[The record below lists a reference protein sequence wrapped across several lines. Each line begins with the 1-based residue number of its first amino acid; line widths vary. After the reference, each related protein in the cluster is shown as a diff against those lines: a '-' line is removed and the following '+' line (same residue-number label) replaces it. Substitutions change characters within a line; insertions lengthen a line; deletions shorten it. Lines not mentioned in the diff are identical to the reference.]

1 MKKFT
6 IKSLLIA
13 AALCLGT
20 SAWAQETTVLYERG
34 TAERAWTET
43 DMKDFTGTVPT
54 LTEYGAYLSSRNSTT
69 RATKTIEPVK
79 NSIIN
84 IEATWLGMSNTGRT
98 FAQGNASFFRFGNI
112 YVLENDQDKASA
124 YSLTPFSSSNH
135 TTFTFTGKTYR
146 NYDVATQKWYV
157 IKMEINTANK
167 TLNYLRIYSSA
178 DEKNPL
184 VEVTDQLLSDP
195 DYKTIEFGYIK
206 SGRVSTTQEE
216 YLKSIKVSQTTQV
229 VPTKK
234 YTINYKFG
242 EKTIDTTSGE
252 LAVGG
257 TVETKTVITVG
268 EDKYLSVEDAK
279 QLTITA
285 DGTNTWDV
293 EVRKPY
299 TATVSLVNKIAG
311 KDSAPINK
319 TFTETDDKVCTWT
332 VGYPM
337 YVLKDGIYYKL
348 DGDTRGESG
357 TFTDNQTINKTA
369 TYTNADN
376 TVAYFTEVEDISTT
390 NLTSFNAN
398 YSAGHCS
405 AIEANGKTICTLE
418 TGAYKVETY
427 IQANTNRGFYLRDGN
442 NGDNNTNTMCSGSAI
457 GTYTGSFVIGTS
469 TPIIISGYTN
479 SQAKLNQSSELDY
492 VLITKVPNPTVT
504 ITAGYA
510 TFSSTYAVDFSESG
524 LTAYTA
530 TVSENKVLMTPI
542 EDGIVPANTGVI
554 LKGAAGDYTGVITTT
569 EAVIENNDLVA
580 ATEEIPSLE
589 TEKIINEVA
598 YTNFILNNGSNGI
611 GFYKAAGKKVAAG
624 KAYLQV
630 LAEKVAGAKAL
641 TIVWNDGET
650 TGIKD
655 NYEFGTMNSDAAT
668 YDLSGRKVANPAKG
682 LYIKNGKK
690 FIVK

>member
-1 MKKFT
+1 MRKFT
-6 IKSLLIA
+6 FKSLLIA

-20 SAWAQETTVLYERG
+20 SAWAQTTTVLYERG
-34 TAERAWTET
+34 TVERAWTEA
-43 DMKDFTGTVPT
+43 DMADFTGKIPT
-54 LTEYGAYLSSRNSTT
+54 FTEYGAYVSSKNGTT
-69 RATKTIEPVK
+69 RATKTIEPVE

-84 IEATWLGMSNTGRT
+84 IEATWLGMSSTGRT

-124 YSLTPFSSSNH
+124 YSLTPFSSSNY
-135 TTFTFTGKTYR
+135 TTFAFTGKTYR

-157 IKMEINTANK
+157 IKMEINTANN

-178 DEKNPL
+178 DETTPL
-184 VEVTDQLLSDP
+184 VEVTAQLLSDP

-206 SGRVSTTQEE
+206 SGGVSTTQEE

-229 VPTKK
+229 VTTKE

-242 EKTIDTTSGE
+242 EDIVYTTSGT
-252 LAVGG
+252 LAVGA
-257 TVETKTVITVG
+257 TVNTESVIIV
-268 EDKYLSVEDAK
+268 DDVKYLSVGNV
-279 QLTITA
+279 QNFTITA

-299 TATVSLVNKIAG
+299 TATVSLVNTIAG
-311 KDSAPINK
+311 VESEPVTT

-337 YVLKDGIYYKL
+337 YVLKDGVYYKL
-348 DGDTRGESG
+348 DGDVRGESG
-357 TFTDNQTINKTA
+357 TFKDKQTINKTA
-369 TYTNADN
+369 NYTNADN
-376 TVAYFTEVEDISTT
+376 TVAYFTEVEDISSTS
-390 NLTSFNAN
+390 LTSFNAN

-405 AIEANGKTICTLE
+405 AIAANGKTICTLE
-418 TGAYKVETY
+418 AGAYNVETY

-442 NGDNNTNTMCSGSAI
+442 NGDNNTNIMCSGSAI

-479 SQAKLNQSSELDY
+479 SNAKLNQSSELDY

-504 ITAGYA
+504 ITSAGYA
-510 TFSSTYAVDFSESG
+510 TFSSTYAVDFSKAEG

-530 TVSENKVLMTPI
+530 KVNDGNATITLTAI
-542 EDGIVPANTGVI
+542 EDGIVPANTGVV
-554 LKGAAGDYTGVITTT
+554 LKGAAGEYTGTITTT
-569 EAVIENNDLVA
+569 DATVDNDLIA
-580 ATEEIPSLE
+580 NNAEITSDGN
-589 TEKIINEVA
+589 IYV
-598 YTNFILNNGSNGI
+598 LNNGTNGI
-611 GFYKAAGKKVAAG
+611 GFYPLAEGKTLAAG
-624 KAYLQV
+624 KAYLQ
-630 LAEKVAGAKAL
+630 LASGAKGYSF
-641 TIVWNDGET
+641 VWNDGET
-650 TGIKD
+650 TGIEE